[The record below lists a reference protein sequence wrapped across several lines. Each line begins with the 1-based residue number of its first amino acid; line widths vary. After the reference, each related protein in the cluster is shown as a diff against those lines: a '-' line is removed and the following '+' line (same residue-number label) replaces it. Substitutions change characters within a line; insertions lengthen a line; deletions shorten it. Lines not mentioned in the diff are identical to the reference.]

1 MTLWQSRFSLL
12 GCALTV
18 PGWGEA
24 GGGGGGGGGGG
35 LGMGASLLPSTRKFF
50 NSVCRKIVS

>member
-24 GGGGGGGGGGG
+24 GGGEVGDGR
-35 LGMGASLLPSTRKFF
+35 LTFAL
-50 NSVCRKIVS
+50 NSEIL

>member
-24 GGGGGGGGGGG
+24 GGRGGGGVGDGR
-35 LGMGASLLPSTRKFF
+35 LTFAL
-50 NSVCRKIVS
+50 NSEIL